1 MPPWIM
7 LAHVSDLCFSPQ
19 FYNPFGSFLNVE
31 LPEKWK
37 RTRQDNCTTVCD
49 GIASVVCVH
58 NTCGARICANIM
70 RLHIQ
75 AACVVCAISMV
86 KQCQLCK
93 RCAQGVQAVYVSVC
107 ASKSVQVCCRVNFIL
122 FVYATRVQVVQA
134 PAIVSLRI
142 FFVSQTFFRI
152 AGVLYLVPF

>member
-1 MPPWIM
+1 MP
-7 LAHVSDLCFSPQ
+7 
-19 FYNPFGSFLNVE
+19 
-31 LPEKWK
+31 
-37 RTRQDNCTTVCD
+37 
-49 GIASVVCVH
+49 
-58 NTCGARICANIM
+58 
-70 RLHIQ
+70 
-75 AACVVCAISMV
+75 
-86 KQCQLCK
+86 
-93 RCAQGVQAVYVSVC
+93 AQGVQAVYVSVC

>member
-1 MPPWIM
+1 MLALIFGVSMPPWIM

-37 RTRQDNCTTVCD
+37 RTRQDNCTTVCG

-93 RCAQGVQAVYVSVC
+93 RCAQGVQVVYVSVC
-107 ASKSVQVCCRVNFIL
+107 ASKSVCK
-122 FVYATRVQVVQA
+122 YAAV
-134 PAIVSLRI
+134 
-142 FFVSQTFFRI
+142 
-152 AGVLYLVPF
+152 

>member
-37 RTRQDNCTTVCD
+37 RTRQDNCTTVCG

-58 NTCGARICANIM
+58 NTCGARICAKHYAATYSGGVCSVRNQYQAM
-70 RLHIQ
+70 PVVQ
-75 AACVVCAISMV
+75 AAGA
-86 KQCQLCK
+86 
-93 RCAQGVQAVYVSVC
+93 RCASCVRKRVCKQKC
-107 ASKSVQVCCRVNFIL
+107 ASMLPRVNFIL

-152 AGVLYLVPF
+152 AGVHYLVPF